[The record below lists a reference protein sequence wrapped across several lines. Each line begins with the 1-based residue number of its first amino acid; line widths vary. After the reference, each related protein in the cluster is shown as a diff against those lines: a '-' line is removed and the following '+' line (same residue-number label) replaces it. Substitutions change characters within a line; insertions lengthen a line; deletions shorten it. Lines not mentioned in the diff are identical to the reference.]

1 MFRVAVDVGGTF
13 TDLCALNE
21 ETGELVLN
29 KTLTTS
35 HDYSLGVI
43 NVLRSSGIRGE
54 SITRF
59 VGTGSTLVINAIIER
74 KGVKTALIT
83 TKGFRDVLEI
93 QRSNR
98 PDMYNYSYRKPTP
111 FVPRHLRFEVLE
123 RVAADGSIVKKLSRR
138 NVLTALRKAKQ
149 HGAESLAICLFN
161 SYANPLHEKE
171 VYEISR
177 QFFQHVSVSHEITRE
192 WREYERMNT
201 TVLDAYVKPILEN
214 YLSKLELKLREMGVA
229 IPIHVIQSNGGV
241 AVLEKAKKT
250 PILQIES
257 GPVAGVIGARE
268 LGKVLGENNIIS
280 LDVGGTTAKASL
292 IENGQIRLNPD
303 YRVDRSPIRAGYPVR
318 IPVVD
323 IVEIGA
329 GGGTIAW
336 VDEVGSLKVGPISAG
351 SDPGPACYGRGG
363 NKPTV
368 TDAYVVSGVLNPEY
382 FLGGE
387 IKLDKAAAERAVN
400 SIAESFSVTLEEA
413 SAGIIKVA
421 AGNMVNLLRLV
432 SVARGYD
439 PRDFTLIAFGGAG
452 PMFASILAR
461 ELQISKIIIP
471 PMPGVFSAWGMLM
484 TDLRHDYKITKVMRL
499 DSSNLETMNEV
510 FMEMEKQGRSVLLG
524 QGVREEDM
532 YFVRT
537 LDLRYYGQE
546 HTVNVETPSGTLTA
560 EKLDEIRVRF
570 HEAHERQYTFRLDS
584 PVEIVNFHL
593 AAFARVRKPE
603 ILSTEKNGGSVD
615 DAYKGVRH
623 CHVPSYGFVEMP
635 VYERVRLPQNQMI
648 KGPAVVEEKTSTTL
662 IMPGDIFYVDRYS
675 NLIIKPLGVA

>member
-21 ETGELVLN
+21 ESGEIVLG

-43 NVLRSSGIRGE
+43 GVLKSSGVGGAN
-54 SITRF
+54 ITRF

-83 TKGFRDVLEI
+83 TSGFRDVLEI

-98 PDMYNYSYRKPTP
+98 PDMYNYSYSKPTP

-123 RVAADGSIVKKLSRR
+123 RVASDGSIVRKLSGRSASAAIR
-138 NVLTALRKAKQ
+138 NAKKQ
-149 HGAESLAICLFN
+149 GAEALAICLYN

-171 VYEISR
+171 VYKISR
-177 QFFQHVSVSHEITRE
+177 RYFKHVSVSHEITRE
-192 WREYERMNT
+192 WREYERMST

-214 YLSKLELKLREMGVA
+214 YLSNLELKLREMGVT

-241 AVLEKAKKT
+241 AVLEKAKT
-250 PILQIES
+250 SPILQIES

-268 LGKVLGENNIIS
+268 LGNALGEADIIS

-292 IENGQIRLNPD
+292 IEKGRLRLNPD

-336 VDEVGSLKVGPISAG
+336 IDEVGSLKVGPVSAG

-363 NKPTV
+363 DKPTV
-368 TDAYVVSGVLNPEY
+368 TDAYLVAGILNPEY

-387 IKLDKAAAERAVN
+387 IKLDRAAAGRAI
-400 SIAESFSVTLEEA
+400 SPIAQRFSVTLEEA
-413 SAGIIKVA
+413 AAGIIKVA

-452 PMFASILAR
+452 PMFASILAG

-499 DSSNLETMNEV
+499 DSSNLEVMNGI
-510 FMEMEKQGRSVLLG
+510 FMDMERQGRSVLLE
-524 QGVREEDM
+524 QGVKEEDM

-537 LDLRYYGQE
+537 MDLRYYGQE
-546 HTVNVETPSGTLTA
+546 HTVNVEAPDGSLDDGR
-560 EKLDEIRVRF
+560 LDEIRARF
-570 HEAHERQYTFRLDS
+570 HQAHERQYTFKLDS
-584 PVEIVNFHL
+584 PVEVVNFHL
-593 AAFARVRKPE
+593 AAFARVKKPA
-603 ILSTEKNGGSVD
+603 ILSSQRGGGTVGE
-615 DAYKGVRH
+615 AYKGVRR
-623 CHVPSYGFVEMP
+623 CYLPGSGFIETP
-635 VYERVRLPQNQMI
+635 VYERVRLPQDQ
-648 KGPAVVEEKTSTTL
+648 KLEGPAVVEEKTSTTL
-662 IMPGDIFYVDRYS
+662 VMPGDAFYVDRYGD
-675 NLIIKPLGVA
+675 LIIRPQGVA